1 VNRYQKAAKVSN
13 DRSRARA
20 LENYYKT
27 PKYCK
32 ECGSIIKVK
41 DNEMCSEV
49 RKKTY
54 CDRSCSVTYNNRI
67 RYRKIKDKKV
77 SVVKEKTPI
86 FGYLEGK
93 TKKEFFES
101 KGIYYKFRA
110 VIRKHAHYIYHKNN
124 GEKKCKVCEYENHV
138 EVCHIKS
145 VSSFGDND
153 LITDINSFDNLIG
166 LCPNHHWEFDN
177 GIIKIAG

>member
-1 VNRYQKAAKVSN
+1 MNRYQKAAKVSN
-13 DRSRARA
+13 DRSRVRA
-20 LENYYKT
+20 LENYYKN
-27 PKYCK
+27 PNYCK
-32 ECGSIIKVK
+32 ECGNVIKVK
-41 DNEMCSEV
+41 DNEMCSQV

-67 RYRKIKDKKV
+67 RDRKIKDKKV
-77 SVVKEKTPI
+77 TVVKEKTPI
-86 FGYLEGK
+86 FGYLEGI

-110 VIRKHAHYIYHKNN
+110 VIRRHAHYIYHKNN
-124 GEKKCKVCEYENHV
+124 GEKKCKVCGYENHV

-177 GIIKIAG
+177 GIIKIA